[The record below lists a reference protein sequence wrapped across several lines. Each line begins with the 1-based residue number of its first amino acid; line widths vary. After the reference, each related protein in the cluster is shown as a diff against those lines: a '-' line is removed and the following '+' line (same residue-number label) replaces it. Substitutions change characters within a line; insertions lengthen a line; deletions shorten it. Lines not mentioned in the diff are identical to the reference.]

1 MVVKKFH
8 LTCCRLYI
16 IPLPRDSL
24 TRVAASQQLSHRG
37 GESAADHR
45 APHPHG
51 QTSPLCVTS
60 GPRSPA
66 SGATAHTAPAHSNF
80 LSLSSGAGKEDGERS
95 HSAAA
100 YPPPSA
106 PKALSRVC
114 EAWRGGGGEGRER
127 ESLRARRE
135 AWAEALC
142 GILWVGPI
150 PTSSTAAGEGNGRP
164 GPVRGRTLVP
174 GRRHLCSGLSVA
186 ERAPR
191 SYAKSTTFVV
201 LREAL
206 VVCSTSSDC

>member
-1 MVVKKFH
+1 MLLHIDFIWIVVVKKFH

-37 GESAADHR
+37 GR
-45 APHPHG
+45 ALPIIELRTPTGRQAHCASHPVPAR
-51 QTSPLCVTS
+51 QLPARQLILRLRTATS
-60 GPRSPA
+60 
-66 SGATAHTAPAHSNF
+66 
-80 LSLSSGAGKEDGERS
+80 SLSSGAGKEDGERS

-106 PKALSRVC
+106 PKALSRGC

-186 ERAPR
+186 ELAPR
-191 SYAKSTTFVV
+191 S
-201 LREAL
+201 
-206 VVCSTSSDC
+206 